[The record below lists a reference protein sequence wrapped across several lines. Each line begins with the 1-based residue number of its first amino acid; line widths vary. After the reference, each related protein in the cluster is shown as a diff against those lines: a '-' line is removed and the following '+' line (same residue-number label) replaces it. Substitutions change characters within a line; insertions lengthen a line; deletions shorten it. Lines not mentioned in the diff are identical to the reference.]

1 MSIATLLLTGAA
13 MPYHVIDYAINWAK
27 DNEGSIRALILVP
40 GKMPEEGYF
49 FPSDLDAAEHMTRE
63 DDAERGVKKIVED
76 EIRFI
81 EKRCKASH
89 IPVQAEVMF
98 SPPIQKVVSR
108 VTDSDVI
115 FIDRNTEEN
124 EDEMNDLP
132 FRMEDVMEKT
142 PKHFISVGEMDR
154 YSDIFY

>member
-1 MSIATLLLTGAA
+1 MNIATLLLTGAA
-13 MPYHVIDYAINWAK
+13 IPYHVIDYAINWAK
-27 DNEGSIRALILVP
+27 DNEGSLRALFVVP

-49 FPSDLDAAEHMTRE
+49 FPSDLDAAENMTRE
-63 DDAERGVKKIVED
+63 EDVERGLKNIVED

-89 IPVQAEVMF
+89 IPVQSEVMF
-98 SPPIQKVVSR
+98 SPPVQKVVSR

-115 FIDRNTEEN
+115 FIDRNMEEH

-132 FRMEDVMEKT
+132 FKLEDVIGKSS
-142 PKHFISVGEMDR
+142 KHFVSVGEMDR